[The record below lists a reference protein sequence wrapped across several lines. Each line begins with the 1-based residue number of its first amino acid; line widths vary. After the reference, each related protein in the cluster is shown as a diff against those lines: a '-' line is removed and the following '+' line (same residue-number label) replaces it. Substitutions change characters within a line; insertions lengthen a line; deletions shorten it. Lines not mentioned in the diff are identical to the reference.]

1 MGRNRKNEDE
11 RLDYKL
17 PGIRVTL
24 GELEK
29 VEAAAREHN
38 LSKTDMLRRIIF
50 KKLPKFNKREDAIV
64 PKGLV
69 PELSKLNGSL
79 RNLYNDNKRNGLFDA
94 NKSAEILD
102 LIKDAVIKVTRCCDD
117 YWERRLSDD
126 WQSDTEE
133 EEPAVLN
140 Q

>member
-17 PGIRVTL
+17 PNIRVTL
-24 GELEK
+24 AELEK
-29 VEAAAREHN
+29 VEAAAREHD
-38 LSKTDMLRRIIF
+38 LSKTEMLRRIIF
-50 KKLPKFNKREDAIV
+50 RKLPKFRQREDAIV

-79 RNLYNDNKRNGLFDA
+79 RNLYSDNKRTGLFDA
-94 NKSAEILD
+94 ARSAEILD
-102 LIKDAVIKVTRCCDD
+102 LIKDAVVKINRCCDD

-126 WQSDTEE
+126 RQGDPER
-133 EEPAVLN
+133 
-140 Q
+140 